1 MFMRLST
8 ISVTPEGNP
17 IPIKEIPFPLSP
29 SPAWAATH
37 LLSVSMEFFFFIT
50 FSGLCKWN

>member
-17 IPIKEIPFPLSP
+17 TPIKEIPFPLSP